1 MASKWNTVSTKTFL
15 KWSNNDD
22 FDFEVDNNND
32 LTLLICKICTVHLT
46 EIRREA
52 RKHNICGPVLDC
64 ILNYTEGVQYIHKAN
79 FDKHCKAE
87 SLYTWAKKT
96 FQKDQNQPTTSKQTV
111 PITLETNQHTIFPSV
126 RNTATDN

>member
-15 KWSNNDD
+15 KWSNDD
-22 FDFEVDNNND
+22 FDFKVDNNND
-32 LTLLICKICTVHLT
+32 LITFLICKIWTVHLT

-52 RKHNICGPVLDC
+52 RKHNICGPVLHC
-64 ILNYTEGVQYIHKAN
+64 ILNYTDGVQYIHKAN
-79 FDKHCKAE
+79 FDKHCKAG

-111 PITLETNQHTIFPSV
+111 PITLETNQHTIFLSV